1 MPVASKL
8 FVPENVNKAHC
19 YIFQMK
25 CQHCDSEMFCTNYI
39 LFLLNCAKRWCND
52 FDHSSCRSLAAFYEI
67 DKNF

>member
-8 FVPENVNKAHC
+8 FVPENVNKANC

-52 FDHSSCRSLAAFYEI
+52 FDHS
-67 DKNF
+67 DH